1 MKISA
6 VWGFRR
12 FRTRL
17 LTFLLILLAPILG
30 GSFFFVNTNNTQY
43 TEETINTYLALGA
56 GVFDAQRSQQ
66 SYTLEAI
73 INSLTW
79 DFGFRTAFAANDQR
93 TMLDAAYNVLNRSL
107 GSADTLIIT
116 DLEFNVLA
124 DTANA
129 AHQKLAGPWLE
140 LLQRADASEDG
151 TAAAILA
158 MEGIPYQFIA
168 LPLYLPRQV
177 AWIVGGFAMDN
188 EFVEG
193 VKAVTL
199 SEVSILESSAG
210 ASLNVIESTLN
221 TERQQVLRESIQL
234 NVEGELQRI
243 AYGGKSTHR

>member
-1 MKISA
+1 MA
-6 VWGFRR
+6 V
-12 FRTRL
+12 
-17 LTFLLILLAPILG
+17 
-30 GSFFFVNTNNTQY
+30 FFVNTNNTQY

-79 DFGFRTAFAANDQR
+79 DFGFRTAFAANNQR

-116 DLEFNVLA
+116 DLELNVLA

-129 AHQKLAGPWLE
+129 VYQKLAGPWLE

-177 AWIVGGFAMDN
+177 AWIVGGFAMGN

-193 VKAVTL
+193 VKAVTF

-210 ASLNVIESTLN
+210 ASLNVIASTLN

-234 NVEGELQRI
+234 NVEGEL
-243 AYGGKSTHR
+243 